1 MSEMHC
7 KHTLLGCLLVGTVV
21 KASLNMQVPD
31 KCENVSAIVIA
42 TLNDATDV
50 LLYLKTLLHKR
61 ELLQHARSVHVQGE
75 GSELGRD
82 VLQGYCN
89 YLHAIICMRT
99 MKTG

>member
-50 LLYLKTLLHKR
+50 LLYLRLYYTR
-61 ELLQHARSVHVQGE
+61 ESYYSTPGLSMYKGKGL
-75 GSELGRD
+75 
-82 VLQGYCN
+82 N
-89 YLHAIICMRT
+89 
-99 MKTG
+99 